1 VFVCV
6 GEGLWFLF
14 LREVAG
20 IHSLSALNSL
30 LWRRRERER
39 EQITI
44 NRPERRNA
52 FRPLTVMELKRA
64 FDYARDDPEVGVVI
78 FTGKVLAKSCSS
90 FPILHS
96 LLQSSPLSLCLSD
109 PLSLFLSLSLSF
121 VLDNAVSQSV
131 SHRSAAAQYS
141 SFLFSFFWL
150 QVSLGQDTHT
160 QKKTKNKKQDFFVEN
175 P

>member
-1 VFVCV
+1 VCV
-6 GEGLWFLF
+6 CRRGTLVSFFARGSWDSQSVCVEF
-14 LREVAG
+14 
-20 IHSLSALNSL
+20 IALTSSSK
-30 LWRRRERER
+30 RER

-96 LLQSSPLSLCLSD
+96 LLQPSPLSLCLSD
-109 PLSLFLSLSLSF
+109 PLSLFLSLSLSYLSF
-121 VLDNAVSQSV
+121 VLDKAVSQSV
-131 SHRSAAAQYS
+131 TEVLQLNTLL
-141 SFLFSFFWL
+141 SFSLFFDCRCL
-150 QVSLGQDTHT
+150 
-160 QKKTKNKKQDFFVEN
+160 
-175 P
+175 

>member
-1 VFVCV
+1 MVSFFARGSWDSQSVCV
-6 GEGLWFLF
+6 EF
-14 LREVAG
+14 
-20 IHSLSALNSL
+20 IALTSK
-30 LWRRRERER
+30 RERER

-90 FPILHS
+90 FAILRS

-109 PLSLFLSLSLSF
+109 PLSLSLFLSLSYLSF
-121 VLDNAVSQSV
+121 VLDNAVSQS
-131 SHRSAAAQYS
+131 QKCCS
-141 SFLFSFFWL
+141 STLFFLFLFFIYCR
-150 QVSLGQDTHT
+150 
-160 QKKTKNKKQDFFVEN
+160 
-175 P
+175 